1 MRHFLPASHSLNDI
15 SSAHIFLSLLQN
27 SFFFFHKW
35 FLLHSQHFDCSSVQV
50 RSLFFVW
57 ASAVWSDLLLR
68 AALARTLC
76 AAVTPL
82 SAAHWCSSK
91 CVMVN
96 SILVALATAAP
107 CHRWL
112 RFFLIPRLR
121 QPERSWH
128 PRTLWFTWATA
139 DSNYKVN
146 MWVCVRVCAHPMQE
160 RLVWLHNQPP
170 RGFTKSIKMGKGENC
185 HVTQVCFWACKYTC
199 IHSTTTATF

>member
-27 SFFFFHKW
+27 SFFFPQMISSAQSAFW
-35 FLLHSQHFDCSSVQV
+35 LFFSSSEVIIFCMGICGLIWSIAESSSSQDSVCCSHSSVSCSLTQLKVRDGEQHLGCFGDGCSVPQV
-50 RSLFFVW
+50 
-57 ASAVWSDLLLR
+57 
-68 AALARTLC
+68 
-76 AAVTPL
+76 
-82 SAAHWCSSK
+82 
-91 CVMVN
+91 
-96 SILVALATAAP
+96 
-107 CHRWL
+107 
-112 RFFLIPRLR
+112 RFFLIPRLH